1 MLNNYRRLLKI
12 GLSLIILAFMTTGTV
27 YAQLGDIG
35 AFLRAGADDATILTK
50 EYLKPFP
57 TGFGTGL
64 NAGWNE
70 EAAPK
75 KKLGFSLQ
83 IRSSLALVP
92 SSDQEFDISTLDLSN
107 MEVAAGENPI
117 TPTIAGNDSPGPEII
132 VSDGN
137 GNQLGSF
144 NMPEGTGFAF
154 VPAPTIQASIGLI
167 KNTDITVRYF
177 PQTDISNFG
186 SFGVLGGAIKHDITQ
201 WLPAGNV
208 LPVDISVMFGYNKID
223 VDADLSLDD
232 NGATRD
238 PNDPNLTSNPNPDFS
253 TQEVVT
259 DTETFVLNA
268 IVGKSLPLISVYG
281 GLGYQKATFDLSM
294 NGDYPVPSYN
304 PLTPGDDYVVI
315 SDPIAFSMDS
325 ETSVHALAG
334 FRFKLG
340 FLAIYGE
347 ATLANYFTA
356 NAGVGLSFR

>member
-1 MLNNYRRLLKI
+1 MQHFYKRFLKI
-12 GLSLIILAFMTTGTV
+12 GFSCIIMAIIATGTV

-35 AFLRAGADDATILTK
+35 AFLRAGADDASILTK

-64 NAGWNE
+64 NAGWSE

-83 IRSSLALVP
+83 IRSSLAIVP
-92 SSDQEFDISTLDLSN
+92 SSDQEFDISTLGLTN
-107 MEVAAGENPI
+107 MEVAPGNSPI
-117 TPTIAGNDSPGPEII
+117 TPTISGNDTPGPEMI

-137 GNQLGSF
+137 GNELSRF

-154 VPAPTIQASIGLI
+154 VPAPTIQANIGLV
-167 KNTDITVRYF
+167 KNTDISIRYF
-177 PQTDISNFG
+177 PETDISDFG
-186 SFGVLGGAIKHDITQ
+186 KFSVFGGAIKHDITQ
-201 WLPAGNV
+201 WLPGGNV
-208 LPVDISVMFGYNKID
+208 LPVDISVMLGYNKIG
-223 VDADLSLDD
+223 VDAGLELPAD
-232 NGATRD
+232 GTRD

-253 TQEVVT
+253 SQEVVT

-268 IVGKSLPLISVYG
+268 LVGKSLPFVSVYG
-281 GLGYQKATFDLSM
+281 GLGYQKATFDLNM

-304 PLTPGDDYVVI
+304 PLTPGDDYIVV
-315 SDPIAFSMDS
+315 SDPIGFSMDS

-334 FRFKLG
+334 FRLKLG

-356 NAGVGLSFR
+356 NAGIGLSIR

>member
-1 MLNNYRRLLKI
+1 MLQNYRRLLKI
-12 GLSLIILAFMTTGTV
+12 GLTFMIMAFVATGSA

-35 AFLRAGADDATILTK
+35 AFLRAGADDATLLTK

-64 NAGWNE
+64 NAGWTE

-92 SSDQEFDISTLDLSN
+92 TSDQEFDISTLGLTN
-107 MEVAAGENPI
+107 MEVAPGNSSI
-117 TPTIAGNDSPGPEII
+117 TPTIAGNDSPGPEMI
-132 VSDGN
+132 VTDDN
-137 GNQLGSF
+137 GNELTRF

-154 VPAPTIQASIGLI
+154 VPAPTIQASVGLI

-177 PQTDISNFG
+177 PQTDISDFG

-201 WLPAGNV
+201 WIPAGSA
-208 LPVDISVMFGYNKID
+208 LPVDISLMAGFNRITVDGNLD
-223 VDADLSLDD
+223 VQPDP
-232 NGATRD
+232 GAI
-238 PNDPNLTSNPNPDFS
+238 PNDPSNVGDFS
-253 TQEVVT
+253 DQAVNTST
-259 DTETFVLNA
+259 NTFVINA
-268 IVGKSLPLISVYG
+268 LVGKSLPIISGYVG
-281 GLGYQKATFDLSM
+281 AGYQKSTFDLDV
-294 NGDYPVPSYN
+294 NGDYPVSL
-304 PLTPGDDYVVI
+304 PLNRYEVVN
-315 SDPIAFSMDS
+315 DPISFSLDGES
-325 ETSVHALAG
+325 SVHLLGG
-334 FRFKLG
+334 FRVKLG

>member
-57 TGFGTGL
+57 TGFVTGL

-92 SSDQEFDISTLDLSN
+92 SSDQEFDISTLGLTN
-107 MEVAAGENPI
+107 MEVAPNNSSI
-117 TPTIAGNDSPGPEII
+117 TPTIAGNDSPGPEMI
-132 VSDGN
+132 VTDDSGN
-137 GNQLGSF
+137 ELTRF

-154 VPAPTIQASIGLI
+154 VPAPTIQASVGLI

-177 PQTDISNFG
+177 PQTDISDFG

-201 WLPAGNV
+201 WLPAGNA
-208 LPVDISVMFGYNKID
+208 LPVDISLMAGFNRISVDGNLD
-223 VDADLSLDD
+223 VRPETGSV
-232 NGATRD
+232 
-238 PNDPNLTSNPNPDFS
+238 PNDPNNIGDFS
-253 TQEVVT
+253 NQEVNT
-259 DTETFVLNA
+259 STNTFVVNA
-268 IVGKSLPLISVYG
+268 LVGKSLPFIS
-281 GLGYQKATFDLSM
+281 GYVGAGFQKSTFDLNV
-294 NGDYPVPSYN
+294 NGDYPVSL
-304 PLTPGDDYVVI
+304 PLNRYEVV
-315 SDPIAFSMDS
+315 SDPIGFSVDS
-325 ETSVHALAG
+325 ESNAHLLGG
-334 FRFKLG
+334 FRIKLG